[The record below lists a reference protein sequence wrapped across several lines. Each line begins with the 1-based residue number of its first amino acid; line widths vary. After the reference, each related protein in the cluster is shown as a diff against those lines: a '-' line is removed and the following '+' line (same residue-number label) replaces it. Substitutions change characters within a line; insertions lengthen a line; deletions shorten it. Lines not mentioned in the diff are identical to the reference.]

1 MHDFAYLRE
10 LMIREQLEYR
20 GLHNQAV
27 LAAMRSVPRE
37 EFVPRHLIE
46 VAYSDGPLPIGE
58 GQTIS
63 QPYMVAYM
71 TEALELAETD
81 KVLEIGTG
89 SGYAAAVL
97 SRIVTRVQSVERIE
111 GLAVSAR
118 QRLERLGFTNI
129 DVHVG
134 DGSLGWPPSA
144 PYDAIVV
151 TAGAPEVPAP
161 LLSQLSIGG
170 RLVIPVGRNQT
181 FQSLLRVRR
190 YGEKEYR
197 QENLMG
203 VMFVPLIG
211 AAGWDVD

>member
-20 GLHNQAV
+20 GLHNKAV
-27 LAAMRSVPRE
+27 LEAMRAVPRE
-37 EFVPRHLIE
+37 EFVPRHLLE
-46 VAYSDGPLPIGE
+46 FAYNDGPLPIGE

-71 TEALELAETD
+71 TEALELKETD

-97 SRIVTRVQSVERIE
+97 SRLVTRVQTVERIE
-111 GLAVSAR
+111 ELAISAR
-118 QRLERLGFTNI
+118 KRLERLGFTNI

-151 TAGAPEVPAP
+151 TAGAPEVPLP
-161 LLSQLSIGG
+161 LLRQLAIGG
-170 RLVIPVGRNQT
+170 RLVIPVGRNPT
-181 FQSLLRVRR
+181 FQSLLRVLRH
-190 YGEKEYR
+190 GEDEYR

-211 AAGWDVD
+211 AAGWDMD